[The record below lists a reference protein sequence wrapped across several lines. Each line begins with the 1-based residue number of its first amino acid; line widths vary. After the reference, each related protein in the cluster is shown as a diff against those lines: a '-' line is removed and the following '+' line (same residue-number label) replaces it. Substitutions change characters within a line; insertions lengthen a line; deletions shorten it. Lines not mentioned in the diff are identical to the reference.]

1 MLVKYKGIYEKRLIE
16 GVLKC
21 TQVEEA
27 KNALSN
33 NGIRITTCKEISYSY
48 FSKFKK
54 KLSFNEIHKLFKQ
67 WANLNAVGMTPQ
79 ETLKI
84 IAFNQSNTI
93 IRRYLFSTMLQMY
106 FGHSMKESFD
116 ISGEVNGVEIDKFC
130 LEMIDIAEISGNL
143 KTVIND
149 LCEYYEAKAEFKSKI
164 KLGTIYPK
172 IVLVVGIVL
181 MIAILTFILPSYKEL
196 FVSMD
201 IEIPFFTS
209 VLFQISSFFS
219 KYVLFIILLVCILI
233 FGIMVLKKKIK
244 NLRFIEKIKC
254 RINLYKNV
262 TIMNISST
270 LKVLL
275 GSNVPLSKSL
285 SFTKTVIENYYYK
298 IALQNIIESVNE
310 GEELSIS
317 IGRHEVFNKEFCELV
332 SIGEASGLL
341 KESFKDINTYYNE
354 MVKEKLKKLIAL
366 IEPISI
372 IVVSIIMIVMILM
385 LFLPLTNITNSQLLK

>member
-1 MLVKYKGIYEKRLIE
+1 
-16 GVLKC
+16 
-21 TQVEEA
+21 
-27 KNALSN
+27 
-33 NGIRITTCKEISYSY
+33 
-48 FSKFKK
+48 
-54 KLSFNEIHKLFKQ
+54 
-67 WANLNAVGMTPQ
+67 
-79 ETLKI
+79 
-84 IAFNQSNTI
+84 
-93 IRRYLFSTMLQMY
+93 
-106 FGHSMKESFD
+106 
-116 ISGEVNGVEIDKFC
+116 
-130 LEMIDIAEISGNL
+130 
-143 KTVIND
+143 
-149 LCEYYEAKAEFKSKI
+149 
-164 KLGTIYPK
+164 
-172 IVLVVGIVL
+172 
-181 MIAILTFILPSYKEL
+181 
-196 FVSMD
+196 
-201 IEIPFFTS
+201 
-209 VLFQISSFFS
+209 
-219 KYVLFIILLVCILI
+219 
-233 FGIMVLKKKIK
+233 
-244 NLRFIEKIKC
+244 
-254 RINLYKNV
+254 
-262 TIMNISST
+262 MNISST